1 MDPSAAPL
9 RISGWPT
16 CITPGPPRG
25 AQPPPAN
32 ANGDSM
38 SIPKNFTPHAGLLAD
53 RVVLVTGASSG
64 LGRALAVECARAGAT
79 VILCGRNAAKLGPV
93 YDEIESIGA
102 PQPAIA
108 TLDLAT
114 ATATHYDA
122 LAGTIGAEFGK
133 LDGLVH
139 SAGVLGDR
147 TPLEQYDVPTWC
159 RVLHVNL
166 TAPFILTQVLL
177 PSLRKSGDASVIF
190 VSSGVV
196 TNPRPFWGAYAVAK
210 SGLESVRS
218 MLSQELDGEPNIRV
232 NSVNPGRMRTAMR
245 AAAYP
250 AEDPNTLPAP
260 ESVTGTFLYLL
271 SPKSRGIDGQYIE
284 AQ

>member
-1 MDPSAAPL
+1 M
-9 RISGWPT
+9 
-16 CITPGPPRG
+16 
-25 AQPPPAN
+25 
-32 ANGDSM
+32 
-38 SIPKNFTPHAGLLAD
+38 IPKPFTPDTGLLAG
-53 RVVLVTGASSG
+53 RVILITGASSG

-79 VILCGRNAAKLGPV
+79 VILSGRNGAKLERV
-93 YDEIESIGA
+93 YDEIETMGA

-108 TLDLAT
+108 ILDLAV
-114 ATATHYDA
+114 ATAVDYDH
-122 LAGTIGAEFGK
+122 LAKTVDLEFGK

-139 SAGVLGDR
+139 AAALLGDR

-159 RVLHVNL
+159 KVLHVNL

-177 PSLRKSGDASVIF
+177 PALRKSADASVIF

-196 TNPRPFWGAYAVAK
+196 KNQRPFWGAYAVAK
-210 SGLESVRS
+210 SGLESMRS
-218 MLSQELDGEPNIRV
+218 MFSQELDGEPNIRV

-250 AEDPNTLPAP
+250 AEDPNTVPTPA
-260 ESVTGTFLYLL
+260 SVSGAFLYLL
-271 SPKSRGIDGQYIE
+271 SERSRGIDGEYID

>member
-1 MDPSAAPL
+1 
-9 RISGWPT
+9 
-16 CITPGPPRG
+16 
-25 AQPPPAN
+25 
-32 ANGDSM
+32 M
-38 SIPKNFTPHAGLLAD
+38 SIPKHFTPHAGLLAE
-53 RVVLVTGASSG
+53 RVILVTGASSG
-64 LGRALAVECARAGAT
+64 LGRALAIECARAGAT
-79 VILCGRNAAKLGPV
+79 VILSGRNQRKLERV
-93 YDEIESIGA
+93 YDEIEALAA
-102 PQPAIA
+102 PRAAIA

-114 ATATHYDA
+114 ATAVDYDT
-122 LAGTIGAEFGK
+122 LAQTIGTEFGK

-139 SAGVLGDR
+139 SAGLLGDR

-177 PSLRKSGDASVIF
+177 PSLRKSADASIVF

-196 TNPRPFWGAYAVAK
+196 RNSRPFWGAYAVAK
-210 SGLESVRS
+210 TGLESVRS
-218 MLSQELDGEPNIRV
+218 MLSQELEGEPNIRV

-250 AEDPNTLPAP
+250 AEDPNTLPTPA
-260 ESVTGTFLYLL
+260 SVTGPFLYLL
-271 SPKSRGIDGQYIE
+271 SAQGRGSDGEYFD

>member
-1 MDPSAAPL
+1 M
-9 RISGWPT
+9 
-16 CITPGPPRG
+16 
-25 AQPPPAN
+25 
-32 ANGDSM
+32 
-38 SIPKNFTPHAGLLAD
+38 IPKQFTPDAGLLAG
-53 RVVLVTGASSG
+53 RVILITGAGGG
-64 LGRALAVECARAGAT
+64 LGRALAVESARAGAS
-79 VILCGRNAAKLGPV
+79 VILSGRNAAKLDLV
-93 YDEIESIGA
+93 YDEIEKLGG

-108 TLDLAT
+108 ALDLAA
-114 ATATHYDA
+114 ATAADYDN
-122 LAGTIGAEFGK
+122 LAKTIDDEFGK

-139 SAGVLGDR
+139 CAALLGDR

-159 RVLHVNL
+159 KVLHVNL

-177 PSLRKSGDASVIF
+177 PNLRKSADASVIF

-196 TNPRPFWGAYAVAK
+196 TNQRPYWGAYAVAK

-218 MLSQELDGEPNIRV
+218 MLSQELEGEPNIRV
-232 NSVNPGRMRTAMR
+232 NSVNPGRMRTGMR

-260 ESVTGTFLYLL
+260 VSVSGTFLYLL
-271 SPKSRGIDGQYIE
+271 SALGRGIDGQYFE

>member
-1 MDPSAAPL
+1 L
-9 RISGWPT
+9 
-16 CITPGPPRG
+16 
-25 AQPPPAN
+25 
-32 ANGDSM
+32 
-38 SIPKNFTPHAGLLAD
+38 IPKQFKADPGLLAG
-53 RVVLVTGASSG
+53 RVILITGAGGG
-64 LGRALAVECARAGAT
+64 LGSALARECAKAGAS
-79 VILCGRNAAKLGPV
+79 VILCGRHAAKLERV
-93 YDEIESIGA
+93 YDEIEKMGA

-108 TLDLAT
+108 MLDLAA
-114 ATATHYDA
+114 ATAADYDS
-122 LAGTIGAEFGK
+122 LAATIGDEFGR

-139 SAGVLGDR
+139 AAALLGDR

-177 PSLRKSGDASVIF
+177 PALRKSADASVIF

-196 TNPRPFWGAYAVAK
+196 GNPRPFWGAYAVAK

-218 MLSQELDGEPNIRV
+218 MLSQELEGEPNIRV
-232 NSVNPGRMRTAMR
+232 NSVNPGRMRTPMR

-250 AEDPNTLPAP
+250 AEDPNTVPTPA
-260 ESVTGTFLYLL
+260 SVSGAFLYLL
-271 SPKSRGIDGQYIE
+271 SGQSRGIDGQYLD